1 MNNRIK
7 EIRGQKGI
15 TQVDLARI
23 TELSV
28 GYICHLEKGS
38 RKNPSYNTMN
48 KIAKALNEKITKVFE
63 MD

>member
-63 MD
+63 ID